1 MGTKLI
7 KDGGLRGS
15 KQEAEVDGMNTVPNA
30 METHKAKLLQILED
44 ALGIEAIETAFCGMI
59 VHNENDED
67 KDVKE
72 IFQQVFKP
80 FWAAVPV
87 DAREQLLLDFVS
99 FIYNENNPR
108 RIDLAFGLLGSLVE
122 TSLLP
127 SRLLCD
133 AILKTPHLSFHKE
146 AMWCKTFQLL
156 LRIIGGVDYKGCR
169 DILSL
174 VFQRFQNIPFSSDAV
189 YTARIE
195 ACVKVVRYILDRNAC
210 LLPAYFVINEI
221 YKTFPE
227 GKVKPHWAIAKL
239 LSDFIETFRPL
250 AHMVSV
256 IGRPTLLP
264 VIGHPGSSITVWKLD
279 PNTLS
284 FPLKGLLPYDKELL
298 KPQTKLLQYVIA
310 QPYSRDVICTMLGL
324 NKQQKQRCPALE
336 ELLVDLIV
344 VAMEKSEENDVSMIE
359 TGCQLLWHHLSSH
372 LIFFVLFQFAS
383 FPHMVLSLYS
393 KLNGRNLK
401 KGRDHLM
408 WVLLQFISGSIQKN
422 PLSDFKPVMKLF
434 DLLYPEKQPLP
445 LPDITVAD
453 SVNSLAMA
461 CIWVHLAK
469 KAQTENVTWKPAVP
483 HILKD
488 QLEYIQMSSR
498 TAASSFN
505 MSNYKIPLLCNAYS
519 TNTDL
524 FTVPMAVLVEMCY
537 GNNKNTTQLPGPSN
551 TLAAGPTVPCP
562 MSLLDSLTV
571 HAKMSLIH
579 SIVNRIIKL
588 GNSQTSLALA
598 PALVET
604 YSRLLVYMEIE
615 SLGIKGFISSLLPNV
630 FKSHAWGILHTLLEM
645 FSYRLHHIQPHY
657 RVTLLSHLHSLA
669 AVPHTNQNQLHLCV
683 ESTAL
688 RLITGLGSSEV
699 QPQLARFNTE
709 PKQLLSAESEELNRT
724 LVLTIARSMHITYA
738 ESNANWYEGILRSLI
753 TNTPH
758 NWASH
763 TLACFPAPLRQFY
776 QQNPCPQES
785 KQDLRQR
792 VEDEY
797 RRWKSMTTENEILN
811 HFADPSSTNVFI
823 CILWKMLLESGRLS
837 PACHKVLE
845 RLGARALSAH
855 VRVFADYLVYELS
868 KSVGGKHINKCI
880 AHLNDL
886 IWKYNVVTLDR
897 LVLCL
902 ALRSH
907 EGSEAQV
914 CFFIIQLLLLKP
926 HDLRLRV
933 NAFIREN
940 SPQHWLQHEWHQK
953 HMAYHTSY
961 PERFYFEGL
970 LESAGSS
977 VPTVQYLPIYFG
989 NVCLRFLPVFDI
1001 VIQRFVELA
1010 PVHTSLDCLLDHLG
1024 CLYKFH
1030 DRPVTFLYNTL
1041 HYYEHCLRDK
1051 PSLKKKLVGA
1061 IIGAQKDVHPT
1072 GWCLSKGYLDYL
1084 SNSEETPWTPD
1095 MEYYCNVIGRL
1106 VDTISGKSPPP
1117 FPACDW
1123 RFNEFANP
1131 VAHALHV
1138 TWVELMALP
1147 VTGPEVGDALFDV
1160 IFKGSYVTH
1169 DMGIRDNIM
1178 EWINAV
1184 GLVLSSLPE
1193 PYWSKVYEKITVV
1206 LVNDLSARDASVENL
1221 ARSSPF
1227 PYSFLEFATNVAM
1240 HSETSAD
1247 HVLATTHAFWHHASI
1262 GQLCQVPQFIRER
1275 VSPLTTNEAQFMYV
1289 CHLVGPFLQRFL
1301 HERPRCLQ
1309 EIVIELYRLLEKV
1322 NGDVQHLHYIDTI
1335 CDFLYHIKYMFIGDI
1350 IKDEILKIIPKLRQS
1365 LQIRLRFMT
1374 QGVKR
1379 EENA

>member
-1 MGTKLI
+1 
-7 KDGGLRGS
+7 
-15 KQEAEVDGMNTVPNA
+15 
-30 METHKAKLLQILED
+30 MENHKAKLFQILED
-44 ALGIEAIETAFCGMI
+44 ALGTEAIESVFSGAI

-72 IFQQVFKP
+72 LFQQVLKP
-80 FWAAVPV
+80 FWASVPV
-87 DAREQLLLDFVS
+87 DMREQLLQEFVLH
-99 FIYNENNPR
+99 IYHENNPR
-108 RIDLAFGLLGSLVE
+108 RRDLEFGFLGNLVE
-122 TSLLP
+122 TSLFP
-127 SRLLCD
+127 ARLVCD
-133 AILKTPHLSFHKE
+133 AILKTPHLSFQKE
-146 AMWCKTFQLL
+146 GMWCKTFQLL

-174 VFQRFQNIPFSSDAV
+174 VFQRFHKIPTSSDAR
-189 YTARIE
+189 YTARID

-210 LLPAYFVINEI
+210 LMPAYFGINEI
-221 YKTFPE
+221 YKNFPE
-227 GKVKPHWAIAKL
+227 GKVKPHWSIAKV
-239 LSDFIETFRPL
+239 LSDFTETFRPL

-256 IGRPTLLP
+256 IGRPSLLP
-264 VIGHPGSSITVWKLD
+264 VIGHPGSSISVWKLD

-284 FPLKGLLPYDKELL
+284 FPMFKGLLPYDKELL
-298 KPQTKLLQYVIA
+298 KPQTKLLQHVIA

-344 VAMEKSEENDVSMIE
+344 VAMEKSEENDISMTE
-359 TGCQLLWHHLSSH
+359 TGCQLLWQHLSSH

-383 FPHMVLSLYS
+383 FPHMVLSLYC

-422 PLSDFKPVMKLF
+422 PLSDFNPVMKLF
-434 DLLYPEKQPLP
+434 DLLYPEKQPLAV
-445 LPDITVAD
+445 PDISIAD

-469 KAQTENVTWKPAVP
+469 KAQFENVTLRPAVP

-488 QLEYIQMSSR
+488 QLEFIQMSSR
-498 TAASSFN
+498 TATSSFN
-505 MSNYKIPLLCNAYS
+505 MSNFKIPLLCNAYS
-519 TNTDL
+519 TNPEL
-524 FTVPMAVLVEMCY
+524 FTGPMAVLVEMCY

-588 GNSQTSLALA
+588 GNSQSSMALA

-630 FKSHAWGILHTLLEM
+630 FKSHAWGIIHTLLEM

-699 QPQLARFNTE
+699 QPQLSRFSSE
-709 PKQLLSAESEELNRT
+709 PKQLLSVESEELNRA
-724 LVLTIARSMHITYA
+724 LVLTIARSMHITNG
-738 ESNANWYEGILRSLI
+738 ESTGNWCEGTLTSLI
-753 TNTPH
+753 TSTPH

-776 QQNPCPQES
+776 QQNPCPQET
-785 KQDLRQR
+785 KMDLRQR

-797 RRWKSMTTENEILN
+797 RRWKSMTTETETLK

-837 PACHKVLE
+837 PVCHKVLGQ
-845 RLGARALSAH
+845 LGARALSAH

-868 KSVGGKHINKCI
+868 KSVGGKHVNKCI
-880 AHLNDL
+880 THLNDL

-897 LVLCL
+897 LVLSL

-907 EGSEAQV
+907 EGNEAQV
-914 CFFIIQLLLLKP
+914 CLFIIQLLLLKP
-926 HDLRLRV
+926 HDFRTRV

-970 LESAGSS
+970 LESAGAS

-1001 VIQRFVELA
+1001 VIQRFLELA
-1010 PVHTSLDCLLDHLG
+1010 PVYKSLESLLDHLG

-1030 DRPVTFLYNTL
+1030 DRPITFLFNTL
-1041 HYYEHCLRDK
+1041 NYYEHCLRDK

-1061 IIGAQKDVHPT
+1061 IIGAQKDVHPA
-1072 GWCLSKGYLDYL
+1072 GWCLSKDYMEYL
-1084 SNSEETPWTPD
+1084 SSPEDTPWTPYL
-1095 MEYYCNVIGRL
+1095 EYYRNVIGRL
-1106 VDTISGKSPPP
+1106 VDTISGNSPPP
-1117 FPACDW
+1117 FPTCDW

-1147 VTGPEVGDALFDV
+1147 VAGPEVGDAIFDV
-1160 IFKGSYVTH
+1160 ILKRNH
-1169 DMGIRDNIM
+1169 NIRENHIRENLM

-1184 GLVLSSLPE
+1184 GLVFSSLPE
-1193 PYWSKVYEKITVV
+1193 PYWSKVYEKITDV
-1206 LVNDLSARDASVENL
+1206 LANDLSARDVSLEDL
-1221 ARSSPF
+1221 ARAAPF
-1227 PYSFLEFATNVAM
+1227 PYSFLDFTTNVAM
-1240 HSETSAD
+1240 HSETTAD
-1247 HVLATTHAFWHHASI
+1247 YVLAVTHAFWHHASI
-1262 GQLCQVPQFIRER
+1262 GQLSQVPQFLRESI
-1275 VSPLTTNEAQFMYV
+1275 SPLITNEAQFLYV
-1289 CHLVGPFLQRFL
+1289 CHLLGPFLQRFL
-1301 HERPRCLQ
+1301 VERTRCLQ
-1309 EIVIELYRLLEKV
+1309 EIVLELYHLLEKI
-1322 NGDVQHLHYIDTI
+1322 NREVQHLHCTDTI
-1335 CDFLYHIKYMFIGDI
+1335 CDFLYHIKYLFIGDI
-1350 IKDEILKIIPKLRQS
+1350 IKDEIRKIIPQLRQS

-1379 EENA
+1379 EENTV

>member
-1 MGTKLI
+1 M
-7 KDGGLRGS
+7 
-15 KQEAEVDGMNTVPNA
+15 V
-30 METHKAKLLQILED
+30 MENHKAKLLHILED
-44 ALGIEAIETAFCGMI
+44 ALGIEAMETAFCGMI
-59 VHNENDED
+59 VHNEDDED
-67 KDVKE
+67 QDIKDLFRK
-72 IFQQVFKP
+72 VFKP

-87 DAREQLLLDFVS
+87 EAREQLLLDFVA

-108 RIDLAFGLLGSLVE
+108 RIDIAFGLLGSLVE
-122 TSLLP
+122 SSLVP
-127 SRLLCD
+127 SRLVCD
-133 AILKTPHLSFHKE
+133 ALLKTPHLSFQRE
-146 AMWCKTFQLL
+146 LMWCKTFQLL
-156 LRIIGGVDYKGCR
+156 LKVIGGVDYKSCR

-174 VFQRFQNIPFSSDAV
+174 VFQIFHTIPTTPDAALSDR
-189 YTARIE
+189 TQ

-221 YKTFPE
+221 YKNFPE

-239 LSDFIETFRPL
+239 ISDFMETFRPL
-250 AHMVSV
+250 ARMVSV
-256 IGRPTLLP
+256 IGRPSLLP
-264 VIGHPGSSITVWKLD
+264 VIGHPGSSISVWKLD

-284 FPLKGLLPYDKELL
+284 FPLKGLLPYDKDLL
-298 KPQTKLLQYVIA
+298 DPQTKLLQYVIA

-344 VAMEKSEENDVSMIE
+344 VAMERSEENEASMSE

-383 FPHMVLSLYS
+383 FPHMVLSLYT
-393 KLNGRNLK
+393 KLSGRNLK

-408 WVLLQFISGSIQKN
+408 WVLLQFISGSVQKN
-422 PLSDFKPVMKLF
+422 PLSDFRPVMKLF

-453 SVNSLAMA
+453 SVHSLAMA

-469 KAQTENVTWKPAVP
+469 KAQSEDVTWRPAVP
-483 HILKD
+483 HTLKD
-488 QLEYIQMSSR
+488 QIEFIQMSSR
-498 TAASSFN
+498 TAAANSF
-505 MSNYKIPLLCNAYS
+505 SLTNYKIPLLCNAYS
-519 TNTDL
+519 TNPDC

-537 GNNKNTTQLPGPSN
+537 GNNKATTQLPGPSN

-571 HAKMSLIH
+571 HAKMSFIH

-588 GNSQTSLALA
+588 GNTPSSFALA

-699 QPQLARFNTE
+699 QPQLSRFNAE
-709 PKQLLSAESEELNRT
+709 PKQLLSAESEELNRA
-724 LVLTIARSMHITYA
+724 LVLTIARAMHITSA
-738 ESNANWYEGILRSLI
+738 ESRSALEIGGKPWYEGILRTLI
-753 TNTPH
+753 SNTPH
-758 NWASH
+758 SWASH
-763 TLACFPAPLRQFY
+763 TLACFPPPLRQFY
-776 QQNPCPQES
+776 TQNPCPHET
-785 KQDLRQR
+785 KQVLRQR

-797 RRWKSMTTENEILN
+797 RRWKSMTSETEIFN

-823 CILWKMLLESGRLS
+823 CILWKMLLESSHLN
-837 PACHKVLE
+837 PVCHKVLE

-855 VRVFADYLVYELS
+855 VRVFADYLVYEFS
-868 KSVGGKHINKCI
+868 TSVGGKHVSKCI
-880 AHLNDL
+880 THLNDL

-907 EGSEAQV
+907 EGNEAQV

-926 HDLRLRV
+926 HEFRTRV

-940 SPQHWLQHEWHQK
+940 SPQHWLQNEWHQK

-970 LESAGSS
+970 LESAGALASA
-977 VPTVQYLPIYFG
+977 PTVQYLPIYFG

-1001 VIQRFVELA
+1001 VIQRFLELA
-1010 PVHTSLDCLLDHLG
+1010 PVHKSLESLLDHLG

-1030 DRPVTFLYNTL
+1030 DRPITYLYNTL

-1051 PSLKKKLVGA
+1051 PALKKKLVGA
-1061 IIGAQKDVHPT
+1061 IIGAQKDVHPV
-1072 GWCLSKGYLDYL
+1072 GWCLSKGYMEYL
-1084 SNSEETPWTPD
+1084 SNSDDTPWTPD
-1095 MEYYCNVIGRL
+1095 LTYYCSVIGRL
-1106 VDTISGKSPPP
+1106 VDTICGNTPPP

-1123 RFNEFANP
+1123 RFNEFPNP

-1147 VTGPEVGDALFDV
+1147 VTGQEAGDALFDV
-1160 IFKGSYVTH
+1160 IFKGSYVTNNTN
-1169 DMGIRDNIM
+1169 IRANIV

-1193 PYWSKVYEKITVV
+1193 PYWSIVYDKICMA
-1206 LVNDLSARDASVENL
+1206 LFKELSAKDTSTTPMVLEDLGKAAS
-1221 ARSSPF
+1221 F
-1227 PYSFLEFATNVAM
+1227 PYSFLDFSANVAM
-1240 HSETSAD
+1240 HSETNAD
-1247 HVLATTHAFWHHASI
+1247 YVLAVTHALWHHASI
-1262 GQLCQVPQFIRER
+1262 GQLSQVPQFIRDR
-1275 VSPLTTNEAQFMYV
+1275 VSQLVTNEAQFLYV
-1289 CHLVGPFLQRFL
+1289 CHLVGPFLQRFFQ
-1301 HERPRCLQ
+1301 ERPRCLQ
-1309 EIVIELYRLLEKV
+1309 EIVVALYHLLEKI
-1322 NGDVQHLHYIDTI
+1322 NREVQHIHHIDTI
-1335 CDFLYHIKYMFIGDI
+1335 CDFLYHIKYMFIGDV
-1350 IKDEILKIIPKLRQS
+1350 IKDEVLKIIPQLRQS
-1365 LQIRLRFMT
+1365 LQVRLRFMT
-1374 QGVKR
+1374 QNVKR
-1379 EENA
+1379 DDNA

>member
-1 MGTKLI
+1 
-7 KDGGLRGS
+7 
-15 KQEAEVDGMNTVPNA
+15 
-30 METHKAKLLQILED
+30 MENHKAKLFQILED
-44 ALGIEAIETAFCGMI
+44 ALGTVAIESVFSGAI

-72 IFQQVFKP
+72 LFQQVLKP
-80 FWAAVPV
+80 FWASVPV
-87 DAREQLLLDFVS
+87 DMREQLLQEFVLH
-99 FIYNENNPR
+99 IYHENNPR
-108 RIDLAFGLLGSLVE
+108 RRDLEFGFLGNLVE
-122 TSLLP
+122 TSLFP
-127 SRLLCD
+127 ARLVCD
-133 AILKTPHLSFHKE
+133 AILKTPHLSFQKE
-146 AMWCKTFQLL
+146 GMWCKTFQLL

-174 VFQRFQNIPFSSDAV
+174 VFQRFHKIPTSSDAR
-189 YTARIE
+189 YTARID

-210 LLPAYFVINEI
+210 LLPAYFGINEI
-221 YKTFPE
+221 YKNFPE
-227 GKVKPHWAIAKL
+227 GKVKPHWSIAKV
-239 LSDFIETFRPL
+239 LSDFTETFRPL

-256 IGRPTLLP
+256 IGRPSLLP
-264 VIGHPGSSITVWKLD
+264 VIGHPGSSISVWKLD

-284 FPLKGLLPYDKELL
+284 FPMFKGLLPYDKELL
-298 KPQTKLLQYVIA
+298 KPQTKLLQHVIA

-344 VAMEKSEENDVSMIE
+344 VAMEKSEENDISMTE
-359 TGCQLLWHHLSSH
+359 TGCQLLWQHLSSH

-383 FPHMVLSLYS
+383 FPHMVLSLYC

-422 PLSDFKPVMKLF
+422 PLSDFNPVMKLF
-434 DLLYPEKQPLP
+434 DLLYPEKQPLAV
-445 LPDITVAD
+445 PDISIAD

-469 KAQTENVTWKPAVP
+469 KAQFENVTLRPAVP

-488 QLEYIQMSSR
+488 QLEFIQMSSR
-498 TAASSFN
+498 TATSSFN
-505 MSNYKIPLLCNAYS
+505 MSNFKIPLLCNAYS
-519 TNTDL
+519 TNPEL
-524 FTVPMAVLVEMCY
+524 FTGPMAVLVEMCY

-588 GNSQTSLALA
+588 GNSQSSLALA

-630 FKSHAWGILHTLLEM
+630 FKSHAWGIIHTLLEM

-699 QPQLARFNTE
+699 QPQLSRFSSE
-709 PKQLLSAESEELNRT
+709 PKQLLSVESEELNRA
-724 LVLTIARSMHITYA
+724 LVLTIARSMHITNG
-738 ESNANWYEGILRSLI
+738 ESTGNWCEGTLTSLI
-753 TNTPH
+753 TSTPH

-776 QQNPCPQES
+776 QQNPCPQET
-785 KQDLRQR
+785 KMDLRQR

-797 RRWKSMTTENEILN
+797 RRWKSMTTETETLK

-837 PACHKVLE
+837 PVCHKVLGQ
-845 RLGARALSAH
+845 LGARALSAH

-868 KSVGGKHINKCI
+868 KSVGGKHVNKCI

-897 LVLCL
+897 LVLSL

-907 EGSEAQV
+907 EGNEAQV
-914 CFFIIQLLLLKP
+914 CLFIIQLLLLKP
-926 HDLRLRV
+926 HDFRTRV

-970 LESAGSS
+970 LESAGAS

-1001 VIQRFVELA
+1001 VIQRFLELA
-1010 PVHTSLDCLLDHLG
+1010 PVYKSLESLLDHLG

-1030 DRPVTFLYNTL
+1030 DRPITFLFNTL
-1041 HYYEHCLRDK
+1041 NYYEHCLRDK

-1061 IIGAQKDVHPT
+1061 IIGAQKDVHPA
-1072 GWCLSKGYLDYL
+1072 GWCLSKDYMEYL
-1084 SNSEETPWTPD
+1084 SSPEETPWTPYL
-1095 MEYYCNVIGRL
+1095 EYYRNVIGRL
-1106 VDTISGKSPPP
+1106 VDTISGNSPPP
-1117 FPACDW
+1117 FPTCDW

-1147 VTGPEVGDALFDV
+1147 VTGPEVGDAIFDV
-1160 IFKGSYVTH
+1160 ILKRSH
-1169 DMGIRDNIM
+1169 NIRENHIRENLM

-1184 GLVLSSLPE
+1184 GLVFSSLPE
-1193 PYWSKVYEKITVV
+1193 PYWSKVYEKITDV
-1206 LVNDLSARDASVENL
+1206 LANDLSARDVSLEDL
-1221 ARSSPF
+1221 ARAAPF
-1227 PYSFLEFATNVAM
+1227 PYSFLDFTTNVAM
-1240 HSETSAD
+1240 HSETTAD
-1247 HVLATTHAFWHHASI
+1247 YVLAVTHAFWHHASI
-1262 GQLCQVPQFIRER
+1262 GQLSQVPQFLRESI
-1275 VSPLTTNEAQFMYV
+1275 SPLITNEAQFLYV
-1289 CHLVGPFLQRFL
+1289 CHLLGPFLPRFL
-1301 HERPRCLQ
+1301 VERTRCLQ
-1309 EIVIELYRLLEKV
+1309 EIVLELYHLLEKI
-1322 NGDVQHLHYIDTI
+1322 NREVQHLHCTDTI

-1350 IKDEILKIIPKLRQS
+1350 IKDEIRKIIPQLRQS

-1379 EENA
+1379 EENTV

>member
-1 MGTKLI
+1 
-7 KDGGLRGS
+7 
-15 KQEAEVDGMNTVPNA
+15 
-30 METHKAKLLQILED
+30 MENHKAKLLHILED
-44 ALGIEAIETAFCGMI
+44 VLGIEAMETAFCGMLF
-59 VHNENDED
+59 HNEEDED
-67 KDVKE
+67 LDIRE
-72 IFQQVFKP
+72 TFQGVFKP
-80 FWAAVPV
+80 FWAGVPV

-122 TSLLP
+122 GSLVP
-127 SRLLCD
+127 ARSMCE
-133 AILKTPHLSFHKE
+133 AILKTPHLSFQKE
-146 AMWCKTFQLL
+146 LMWCKTFQLL
-156 LRIIGGVDYKGCR
+156 LKIVGGVDYKSCR

-174 VFQRFQNIPFSSDAV
+174 VFHLFRTIPN
-189 YTARIE
+189 TADPAFTDRIQ
-195 ACVKVVRYILDRNAC
+195 ACVKVVRYILDRNTC

-221 YKTFPE
+221 YKNFPE

-239 LSDFIETFRPL
+239 LSDFAETFRPL
-250 AHMVSV
+250 ARTVSV
-256 IGRPTLLP
+256 IGRPSLLP
-264 VIGHPGSSITVWKLD
+264 VIGHPGSSLSVWKLD

-284 FPLKGLLPYDKELL
+284 FPLKGLLPYEKDLL
-298 KPQTKLLQYVIA
+298 EPQTKLLQYVIA

-344 VAMEKSEENDVSMIE
+344 VAMERSEDDEASMSE
-359 TGCQLLWHHLSSH
+359 TGCQLLWHHVSSH

-383 FPHMVLSLYS
+383 FPHMVLSLYT
-393 KLNGRNLK
+393 KLSGRNLK
-401 KGRDHLM
+401 RGRDHLM

-422 PLSDFKPVMKLF
+422 PLSDFRPVMKLY
-434 DLLYPEKQPLP
+434 DLLYPEKQPLSI
-445 LPDITVAD
+445 PDITSAD
-453 SVNSLAMA
+453 SVHSLAMA
-461 CIWVHLAK
+461 CIWIHLSK
-469 KAQTENVTWKPAVP
+469 KAQSEDVTWRPPVP

-488 QLEYIQMSSR
+488 QIEFIQNRSGG
-498 TAASSFN
+498 ASSFSLN
-505 MSNYKIPLLCNAYS
+505 NYKIPLLCNAYS
-519 TNTDL
+519 TNPEY
-524 FTVPMAVLVEMCY
+524 FSVPMAMLVEMCY
-537 GNNKNTTQLPGPSN
+537 GNNKSSTQLPGPSN
-551 TLAAGPTVPCP
+551 TLAAAPTVPCP

-571 HAKMSLIH
+571 HAKMSFIH

-588 GNSQTSLALA
+588 GNSQVTLALA

-669 AVPHTNQNQLHLCV
+669 VVPHTNQNQLHLCV

-699 QPQLARFNTE
+699 QPQLSRFNPE
-709 PKQLLSAESEELNRT
+709 PKQLLSGESEELNRA
-724 LVLTIARSMHITYA
+724 LVLTIARAMHITSA
-738 ESNANWYEGILRSLI
+738 ESSSNWYEGILRSLI
-753 TNTPH
+753 ANTPH
-758 NWASH
+758 SWASH
-763 TLACFPAPLRQFY
+763 TLACFPQPLQQFY
-776 QQNPCPQES
+776 AQNPCPHETKQE
-785 KQDLRQR
+785 LRQR

-797 RRWKSMTTENEILN
+797 RRWKTKSSENEILN

-823 CILWKMLLESGRLS
+823 CILWKMLLDSNRLS
-837 PACHKVLE
+837 PVCHKVLE

-855 VRVFADYLVYELS
+855 VRVFADYLVYEFS
-868 KSVGGKHINKCI
+868 TSAAGKHINKCI
-880 AHLNDL
+880 VHLNDL

-907 EGSEAQV
+907 EGNEAQV

-926 HDLRLRV
+926 QDFRNRV
-933 NAFIREN
+933 NSFIRDN
-940 SPQHWLQHEWHQK
+940 SPHHWQQNEWHQK
-953 HMAYHTSY
+953 HMNYHTTY

-970 LESAGSS
+970 LESAGTS

-1001 VIQRFVELA
+1001 VIQRFLELA
-1010 PVHTSLDCLLDHLG
+1010 PVHKSLESLLDHLG

-1030 DRPVTFLYNTL
+1030 DRPVTYLYNTL

-1051 PSLKKKLVGA
+1051 ASLKKKLVGA
-1061 IIGAQKDVHPT
+1061 ITSAQKDVHPE
-1072 GWCLSKGYLDYL
+1072 GWCLSRGYLEFL
-1084 SNSEETPWTPD
+1084 SKPAGQDSWTPD
-1095 MEYYCNVIGRL
+1095 LAYYCSLIGRL
-1106 VDTISGKSPPP
+1106 VDTIAGKTPPP

-1123 RFNEFANP
+1123 RFNEFPNP

-1147 VTGPEVGDALFDV
+1147 VKGPEVGEALFDV

-1169 DMGIRDNIM
+1169 DSDIRANIM

-1184 GLVLSSLPE
+1184 GLVLSALPE
-1193 PYWSKVYEKITVV
+1193 PYWSVVYDKICMA
-1206 LVNDLSARDASVENL
+1206 LRRELSAKEVSTTPIVLEDRGRA
-1221 ARSSPF
+1221 APF
-1227 PYSFLEFATNVAM
+1227 PYSFLEFSTNVAM
-1240 HSETSAD
+1240 HSETAAD
-1247 HVLATTHAFWHHASI
+1247 YVLAVAHAVWHHTSI
-1262 GQLCQVPQFIRER
+1262 GQLSQLPQFLRDR
-1275 VSPLTTNEAQFMYV
+1275 VSPLVTNEAQFLYV
-1289 CHLVGPFLQRFL
+1289 CHLVGPFLQRFSQ
-1301 HERPRCLQ
+1301 ERLRCLQ
-1309 EIVIELYRLLEKV
+1309 EVVVELYHLLEKI
-1322 NGDVQHLHYIDTI
+1322 NREVQHIHHVDTI

-1350 IKDEILKIIPKLRQS
+1350 IKDEVLKIIPQLRQS

-1374 QGVKR
+1374 QNVKR
-1379 EENA
+1379 DDTSTLA